1 MRVPFGILLL
11 TLASVVGCVNAS
23 GKRFLGKR
31 KDGTTIGADPKYT
44 YTVTHEAVNAEEASY
59 WSRLMQETTMSVAPM
74 PKPPSPT
81 PGPSR
86 PEPPSPTP
94 RPPAPTSE
102 NCDDVEYTVSLDF
115 DKGDSINVNSID
127 VADQLQLNSV
137 ATPFK
142 WIWVAAS
149 ARGTIIKVDTETG
162 EILGEYLTTPG
173 VNSGSGNPSRTT
185 VDNDGSVWVANRNG
199 NPGSVVHVG
208 LLENGQCE
216 DRNGNGVIDT
226 STGLGDIKP
235 WGDLSGTRKVATA
248 DDECIV
254 SYTEVSSSGTRHVSV
269 TPENDV
275 WVSGKVG
282 RNWDLVKGGN
292 VNVVSDSG
300 VTIIIHYNGV
310 RVGGYGGLIDKND
323 VIWSTSAGSLL
334 RWDTNKPLEGPN
346 GDPAGP
352 DIGPPI
358 NNRNW
363 SGQNAVGHEYGLC
376 VDPAGNVWNTNSYG
390 GTIVKY
396 APDGKYIGTYSHGG
410 NKAQGCVADTNG
422 DIWVAHSLSN
432 AITVG
437 HLKNDGTLA
446 GVVDLLGGNGPTGVA
461 VDKNGKVWAANY
473 NSNTLSRIDPTLN
486 GGIGKVDMTVDLGA
500 GAGPYNYSDMTGST
514 LIAPPSSG
522 TWTVIYNSEEADKVW
537 NGLVWNELTPGD
549 STLTVKAA
557 SSNDGVT
564 FGVLQDPNDP
574 IPNGQYLKVVVSFSR
589 GTNGDSPILYDLSI
603 KC

>member
-1 MRVPFGILLL
+1 
-11 TLASVVGCVNAS
+11 
-23 GKRFLGKR
+23 
-31 KDGTTIGADPKYT
+31 
-44 YTVTHEAVNAEEASY
+44 
-59 WSRLMQETTMSVAPM
+59 
-74 PKPPSPT
+74 
-81 PGPSR
+81 
-86 PEPPSPTP
+86 
-94 RPPAPTSE
+94 
-102 NCDDVEYTVSLDF
+102 LDF

-173 VNSGSGNPSRTT
+173 VNSGSGDPSRTT
-185 VDNDGSVWVANRNG
+185 VDNDGSVWVANRRG
-199 NPGSVVHVG
+199 PGSVVHVG

-216 DRNGNGVIDT
+216 DRNRNGVIDT

-235 WGDLSGTRKVATA
+235 WSDLSGTRNVTTA
-248 DDECIV
+248 EDECIV
-254 SYTEVSSSGTRHVSV
+254 SYTAVSSSGTRHVSV

-275 WVSGKVG
+275 WVSGIVG

-522 TWTVIYNSEEADKVW
+522 TWTVIYNSEEANKVW

-557 SSNDGVT
+557 SSNDRVT
-564 FGVLQDPNDP
+564 FSTLQDPNDP
-574 IPNGQYLKVVVSFSR
+574 IPNGQYLKVVVSFKR
-589 GTNGDSPILYDLSI
+589 GTNGDSPILYDLTI